1 MVSFSCDSCS
11 DIIKK
16 PKLVQHTARCPSAQF
31 TCIDCSTTFA
41 GKSYL
46 KHIKCISEAEK
57 YQKSLYKG
65 NKKGTQDQLHKT
77 KQLNSD
83 NKSREVSDERNDN
96 NKNDSLEREKEGAK
110 GVLIID
116 FDHKKVKT
124 ADTAAK
130 QENDNKNEDGPIK
143 DNATGLDEVNEA
155 QIVQI
160 EKEIETPKIDSNF
173 KIENK
178 KDGDGDAT
186 MAGISKKECNLD
198 KTGNK
203 KKNSRSSGNIN
214 SNDIEGEESKK
225 DNDVDAMMKGSNDV
239 NEVQSA
245 QTEKVIKTPK
255 KESNTVK
262 LDKSNNKKRKERNG
276 KRDSD
281 DDATMTD
288 SNEVNEVQSIQTEK
302 IIETPKKESNTEK
315 LDKSSNKKKK
325 KGRNSLTHNNSTD
338 NVQDGETKR
347 VSMIQSV
354 SSIEVLKK
362 EISDKKDRKRKSID
376 PVLPEKNELETPTN
390 KKQKNNDKTKDK
402 KNAKFVHEKDS
413 THDLISIPAAIK
425 KIFKSDERL
434 EEMVVRELIPN
445 SNLSE
450 NELRESFLENIV
462 LTMKDG
468 NIILK

>member
-65 NKKGTQDQLHKT
+65 NKKGTQDELHKT

-96 NKNDSLEREKEGAK
+96 NKNDSLETK

-116 FDHKKVKT
+116 SDHKKVKT

-130 QENDNKNEDGPIK
+130 QENDNKNEDGPSISPKKKKKRSSINISISDFKVK
-143 DNATGLDEVNEA
+143 DNVTGLDEVNEA

-203 KKNSRSSGNIN
+203 KKKSRSSGNIN
-214 SNDIEGEESKK
+214 SNDIKGEESKK

-255 KESNTVK
+255 KEI
-262 LDKSNNKKRKERNG
+262 
-276 KRDSD
+276 
-281 DDATMTD
+281 
-288 SNEVNEVQSIQTEK
+288 NEVQSIQTEK

-315 LDKSSNKKKK
+315 LDKSNNKKKK

-347 VSMIQSV
+347 VSMIQAV

-376 PVLPEKNELETPTN
+376 PVLPEKSELETPTN
-390 KKQKNNDKTKDK
+390 KKQKTKDK

-413 THDLISIPAAIK
+413 THDLVSIPAAIK
-425 KIFKSDERL
+425 KIFKSDEHDELNLKRL